1 MRAARRILA
10 LASLVATVPFG
21 FAAGVGH
28 AAGATP
34 GAGAEASRFD
44 PHPLVAP
51 PLRALRI
58 PRPERTTLPNGIVV
72 FLLEDHTFPVVTG
85 TAYVPSSPGLVPDD
99 RVGLAELTG
108 DAMRR
113 GGSAAHPGD
122 ALDDRLAAIGAS
134 ISTWL
139 SGELGY
145 GGFRSLAEHADEVV
159 GLFAEVLARPVFP
172 EDKLQLAK
180 LSLHQEIASRND
192 EVFPIASRLAN
203 RAVYGK
209 GSAWARIPEHASA
222 EAVTRADCQRLHA
235 QVFVPERMVLAVYGD
250 FRGADMKRRLAVA
263 FGGWKKSGTP
273 APSLPG
279 VGDPVPPRLY
289 FAPKEDVTQSVL
301 LLAGLGARVDE
312 PDVAALDVVVQAW
325 GGGGQSRLNRH
336 IRTERGLA
344 YTTGAEAGEEY
355 RRPGVFL
362 AWSLT
367 RNDSALT
374 ALELVRGE
382 VAGMLEKPLGDDEF
396 RAAKESVENQ
406 FVFNFE
412 QRSAPLFRAAY
423 YQVQGY
429 PADFLSTYQRALDA
443 VTPASAFAAARR
455 HIKTGGLAVIVVGK
469 EQAFEHPLEREGLPV
484 ERVDITIPPEPDH

>member
-1 MRAARRILA
+1 MRSAPRIFA
-10 LASLVATVPFG
+10 LAVPAAAVLFG
-21 FAAGVGH
+21 L
-28 AAGATP
+28 AAGAAT

-44 PHPLVAP
+44 PHHLAAP
-51 PLRALRI
+51 PLRPLRI
-58 PRPERTTLPNGIVV
+58 PEPERTTLPNGIVV
-72 FLLEDHTFPVVTG
+72 FLLEDHTFPIVTG
-85 TAYVPSSPGLVPDD
+85 TAYFPSSPALVPDG

-108 DAMRR
+108 DVMRR

-134 ISTWL
+134 ITTWL

-159 GLFAEVLARPVFP
+159 GLFAEVLARPAFP

-192 EVFPIASRLAN
+192 EVFPIASRIAN

-209 GSAWARIPEHASA
+209 GSAWARIPEHAGVN
-222 EAVTRADCQRLHA
+222 AVARADCQRLHA

-250 FRGADMKRRLAVA
+250 FRSADMKRRLAAA
-263 FGGWKKSGTP
+263 FAGWKQAGTP
-273 APSLPG
+273 APPLPAVAG
-279 VGDPVPPRLY
+279 HVEPRLY

-312 PDVAALDVVVQAW
+312 PDVAALDVVEQAL

-374 ALELVRGE
+374 ALRLLRGE
-382 VAGMLEKPLGDDEF
+382 VEGVLKEPLGDDEF
-396 RAAKESVENQ
+396 RAAKESVMNQ
-406 FVFNFE
+406 FVFNFD

-423 YQVQGY
+423 YLVQGY
-429 PADFLSTYQRALDA
+429 PIDFLSTYQRALGA
-443 VTPASAFAAARR
+443 VTPATAFAAAHR
-455 HIKTGGLAVIVVGK
+455 HIRPGELAVIVVGK